1 MHTVSPPPSNQRIAP
16 LAVLPVFFDLH
27 GKRAV
32 VIGGGEPAAWKIE
45 LLAAAGAQVEVFAE
59 EICEEL
65 QSLLNCTPHPPSGHP
80 RSSRGQALLPQG
92 EKGSQRLPEHR
103 TPPLPLWERVD
114 RPQAETG
121 EGYASTGITL
131 HRRPWTPIDLAG
143 AALAIADLED
153 DAEAHAFVAAA
164 RAAAVPYNVI
174 DRPEFCQFQ
183 FGAIVNRSPVV
194 VGISTA
200 GAAPILGQA
209 VRRRIETLLPLTL
222 SLWAQL
228 ADRIRSTVMDS
239 LAAGP
244 QRRAFWERLAD
255 KAFGDRAPDA
265 GDEVLT
271 DAKAAT
277 AGRVTLVGAGPGE
290 ADLLT
295 IKAVR
300 ALQSADV
307 ILFDD
312 LVSAEVLEL
321 ARREAKRM
329 LVGKRA
335 QRDSCAQDDINQL
348 MLTLARQGKHVV
360 RLKSGDPMIF
370 GRAGEEIDMLETHG
384 IPVTV
389 VPGISAGLALA
400 SRLGVSLTHRD
411 HAQSV
416 RFVTGHSRKGVL
428 PTTLNWAALADPA
441 TTSVYYMSRR
451 TLPGI
456 VAELTAKGL
465 SPSTPAIIAGSLG
478 RTDEQIW
485 RGTISEAIAAVEAFP
500 LSAPTIFAVGD
511 ALAVR
516 VRSHLEQPLP
526 SAATA

>member
-1 MHTVSPPPSNQRIAP
+1 MQTVSSQPSNKRIAE
-16 LAVLPVFFDLH
+16 LAVLPVFFDLR
-27 GKRAV
+27 GKRVV

-45 LLAAAGAQVEVFAE
+45 LLAAAGAQVDVYAE
-59 EICEEL
+59 EVCEEL
-65 QSLLNCTPHPPSGHP
+65 SALAPTSIILHP
-80 RSSRGQALLPQG
+80 
-92 EKGSQRLPEHR
+92 
-103 TPPLPLWERVD
+103 
-114 RPQAETG
+114 
-121 EGYASTGITL
+121 
-131 HRRPWTPIDLAG
+131 RPWTPDDLEG
-143 AALAIADLED
+143 AALAIADIED

-164 RAAAVPYNVI
+164 KAVAVPYNVI

-209 VRRRIETLLPLTL
+209 VRRRIETLLPQTL
-222 SLWAQL
+222 SQWAQL
-228 ADRIRSTVMDS
+228 AAKLRETVMDR

-255 KAFGDRAPDA
+255 RAFESRAPGASDENIDLPA
-265 GDEVLT
+265 GP
-271 DAKAAT
+271 AP
-277 AGRVTLVGAGPGE
+277 GRVTLVGAGPGDAE
-290 ADLLT
+290 LLT

-312 LVSAEVLEL
+312 LVSSEVLEL

-335 QRDSCAQDDINQL
+335 QRESCAQDEINAM
-348 MLTLARQGKHVV
+348 MLSLARQGKHVV

-370 GRAGEEIDMLETHG
+370 GRAGEEIEMLERHG
-384 IPVTV
+384 IAVSV

-428 PTTLNWAALADPA
+428 PDTLNWAALADTA

-456 VAELTAKGL
+456 VAELSARGMSL
-465 SPSTPAIIAGSLG
+465 ETPAIIAGSLG
-478 RTDEQIW
+478 RPDEQIW
-485 RGTISEAIAAVEAFP
+485 RGTIGEAVSAVEAFP

-511 ALAVR
+511 ALKIREAM
-516 VRSHLEQPLP
+516 PL
-526 SAATA
+526 AATGS

>member
-1 MHTVSPPPSNQRIAP
+1 MHTVSSRPNKRISE
-16 LAVLPVFFDLH
+16 LAVLPVFFDLQ
-27 GKRAV
+27 GKRVV
-32 VIGGGEPAAWKIE
+32 VIGGDEPAAWKIE

-59 EICEEL
+59 EICEGL
-65 QSLLNCTPHPPSGHP
+65 AALMPTAPLPTPP
-80 RSSRGQALLPQG
+80 RKG
-92 EKGSQRLPEHR
+92 EGAGPEHLAQSQTR
-103 TPPLPLWERVD
+103 SNTSPL
-114 RPQAETG
+114 AG
-121 EGYASTGITL
+121 EVGRGGQHATSSGSITL
-131 HRRPWTPIDLAG
+131 HPRPWTSSDLDN
-143 AALAIADLED
+143 AALAIADIEV
-153 DAEAHAFVAAA
+153 DAEAHAFIAAA
-164 RAAAVPYNVI
+164 KAAAVPYNVI

-209 VRRRIETLLPLTL
+209 VRRRIETLLPQTL

-228 ADRIRSTVMDS
+228 AAKVRDTVMDR
-239 LAAGP
+239 LEAGP
-244 QRRAFWERLAD
+244 QRRAFWERLAEN
-255 KAFGDRAPDA
+255 AFSNRAPA
-265 GDEVLT
+265 PT
-271 DAKAAT
+271 DVDVTFAAQPAT
-277 AGRVTLVGAGPGE
+277 GRVTLVGAGPGD

-312 LVSAEVLEL
+312 LVSSEVLEL

-335 QRDSCAQDDINQL
+335 QRESCAQDEINEM

-370 GRAGEEIDMLETHG
+370 GRAGEEIEMLESHG
-384 IPVTV
+384 IAVSV
-389 VPGISAGLALA
+389 VPGISAGMALA

-428 PTTLNWAALADPA
+428 PETLNWAALADPA

-456 VAELTAKGL
+456 VAELSAKGMSL
-465 SPSTPAIIAGSLG
+465 DTPAIIAGSLG
-478 RTDEQIW
+478 RAEEQIW
-485 RGTISEAIAAVEAFP
+485 RGTIGQAIKAVEAFP

-511 ALAVR
+511 ALHDRASAVASDQDTWENS
-516 VRSHLEQPLP
+516 VAA
-526 SAATA
+526 SAKS

>member
-1 MHTVSPPPSNQRIAP
+1 MQTVSSQQNKRISE
-16 LAVLPVFFDLH
+16 LAVLPVFFDLR
-27 GKRAV
+27 GKRVV
-32 VIGGGEPAAWKIE
+32 VIGGSEPAAWKIE
-45 LLAAAGAQVEVFAE
+45 LLAAAGARVDVFAE
-59 EICEEL
+59 EVCEEL
-65 QSLLNCTPHPPSGHP
+65 SALAPTSIILHP
-80 RSSRGQALLPQG
+80 
-92 EKGSQRLPEHR
+92 
-103 TPPLPLWERVD
+103 
-114 RPQAETG
+114 
-121 EGYASTGITL
+121 
-131 HRRPWTPIDLAG
+131 RPWTPADLEG
-143 AALAIADLED
+143 AALAIADIED

-164 RAAAVPYNVI
+164 KASAVPYNVI

-200 GAAPILGQA
+200 GGAPILGQA
-209 VRRRIETLLPLTL
+209 VRRRIETLLPQTLTQ
-222 SLWAQL
+222 WAQL
-228 ADRIRSTVMDS
+228 AARLRETVMDK
-239 LAAGP
+239 LVAGP

-255 KAFGDRAPDA
+255 NAFGSRAPDA
-265 GDEVLT
+265 GDE
-271 DAKAAT
+271 DISFAAQPAT
-277 AGRVTLVGAGPGE
+277 GRVTLVGAGPGDAE
-290 ADLLT
+290 LLT

-312 LVSAEVLEL
+312 LVSSEVLEL

-335 QRDSCAQDDINQL
+335 QRESCAQDEINAM
-348 MLTLARQGKHVV
+348 MLSLARQGKHVV

-370 GRAGEEIDMLETHG
+370 GRAGEEIEMLESHG
-384 IPVTV
+384 IAVSV

-428 PTTLNWAALADPA
+428 PDTLNWTALADPA

-456 VAELTAKGL
+456 VAELSAKGMSL
-465 SPSTPAIIAGSLG
+465 ETPAIIAGSLG
-478 RTDEQIW
+478 RPDEQIW
-485 RGTISEAIAAVEAFP
+485 RGTIGEAVSAVAAFP

-511 ALAVR
+511 ALKTRKAM
-516 VRSHLEQPLP
+516 LL
-526 SAATA
+526 AATGS

>member
-1 MHTVSPPPSNQRIAP
+1 MQTVSSPKPQNNPGRITP
-16 LAVLPVFFDLH
+16 LAVLPVFFDLR
-27 GKRAV
+27 GKRVV

-45 LLAAAGAQVEVFAE
+45 LLAAAGAQVDVFAE
-59 EICEEL
+59 AVCEEL
-65 QSLLNCTPHPPSGHP
+65 RSLLQHRTPHPALRADLSPEGRGEEASCKPQPSGSIVPSPLRGEGLGEGSVILHP
-80 RSSRGQALLPQG
+80 RL
-92 EKGSQRLPEHR
+92 
-103 TPPLPLWERVD
+103 
-114 RPQAETG
+114 
-121 EGYASTGITL
+121 
-131 HRRPWTPIDLAG
+131 WTPADLEN
-143 AALAIADLED
+143 AALAIADIED
-153 DAEAHAFVAAA
+153 DAETQAFAAA
-164 RAAAVPYNVI
+164 AKVAAVPYNVI

-209 VRRRIETLLPLTL
+209 VRRRIETLLPQTLT
-222 SLWAQL
+222 LWAQL
-228 ADRIRSTVMDS
+228 AAKLRETVMGKLS
-239 LAAGP
+239 AGP
-244 QRRAFWERLAD
+244 QRRTFWERLAEN
-255 KAFGDRAPDA
+255 AFGNRAPEAMDEDVTFAAQPA
-265 GDEVLT
+265 G
-271 DAKAAT
+271 
-277 AGRVTLVGAGPGE
+277 GRVTLVGAGPGD

-312 LVSAEVLEL
+312 LVSSEVLEL

-335 QRDSCAQDDINQL
+335 QRESCDQRDINQM

-370 GRAGEEIDMLETHG
+370 GRAGEEIEMLESHG
-384 IPVTV
+384 IAVSV

-416 RFVTGHSRKGVL
+416 RFVTGHSRKGAL

-456 VAELTAKGL
+456 VEELSAKGMSL
-465 SPSTPAIIAGSLG
+465 STPAIIAGSLG
-478 RTDEQIW
+478 RPEEQIW
-485 RGTISEAIAAVEAFP
+485 RGTIGDAIAAVEDFP

-511 ALAVR
+511 ALQHRALQR
-516 VRSHLEQPLP
+516 HLSPEPCEMSVS
-526 SAATA
+526 SAANM

>member
-1 MHTVSPPPSNQRIAP
+1 MQTVSSQPSKRIAD
-16 LAVLPVFFDLH
+16 LAVLPVFFDLR
-27 GKRAV
+27 GKRVV

-45 LLAAAGAQVEVFAE
+45 LLAAAGAQVDIYAE
-59 EICEEL
+59 EVCEEL
-65 QSLLNCTPHPPSGHP
+65 SALAPTSIILHP
-80 RSSRGQALLPQG
+80 
-92 EKGSQRLPEHR
+92 
-103 TPPLPLWERVD
+103 
-114 RPQAETG
+114 
-121 EGYASTGITL
+121 
-131 HRRPWTPIDLAG
+131 RPWTPDDLEG
-143 AALAIADLED
+143 AALAIADIED
-153 DAEAHAFVAAA
+153 DAEAHAFIAAA
-164 RAAAVPYNVI
+164 KASAVPYNVI

-209 VRRRIETLLPLTL
+209 VRRRIETLLPQTLTQ
-222 SLWAQL
+222 WAQL
-228 ADRIRSTVMDS
+228 AAKLRARVMDE

-255 KAFGDRAPDA
+255 RAFGGRAPGA
-265 GDEVLT
+265 SDEIINLP
-271 DAKAAT
+271 AAPA
-277 AGRVTLVGAGPGE
+277 AGRVTLVGAGPGDAE
-290 ADLLT
+290 LLT

-312 LVSAEVLEL
+312 LVSSEVLEL

-335 QRDSCAQDDINQL
+335 QRESCDQGDINQM

-370 GRAGEEIDMLETHG
+370 GRAGEEIEMLERHG
-384 IPVTV
+384 ITVSV

-416 RFVTGHSRKGVL
+416 RLVTGHSRKGVL
-428 PTTLNWAALADPA
+428 PDTLNWTALADPA

-451 TLPGI
+451 TLHGI
-456 VAELTAKGL
+456 VAELSAKGMSL
-465 SPSTPAIIAGSLG
+465 DTPAIIAGSLG
-478 RTDEQIW
+478 RADEQIW
-485 RGTISEAIAAVEAFP
+485 RGTIGEAVNAVEAFP

-511 ALAVR
+511 ALFMKRAHVT
-516 VRSHLEQPLP
+516 SDPCDLSQYNDSIGLIH
-526 SAATA
+526 S

>member
-1 MHTVSPPPSNQRIAP
+1 MHTVSSPPSKRISE
-16 LAVLPVFFDLH
+16 LAVLPVFFDLR
-27 GKRAV
+27 GKRVV
-32 VIGGGEPAAWKIE
+32 VIGGDEPAAWKIE
-45 LLAAAGAQVEVFAE
+45 LLAAAGAQVDVFAE
-59 EICEEL
+59 EVCEEL
-65 QSLLNCTPHPPSGHP
+65 SAFLASPSSGPSGH
-80 RSSRGQALLPQG
+80 LLPDG
-92 EKGSQRLPEHR
+92 EKKGSAHASI
-103 TPPLPLWERVD
+103 PLPIGERVG
-114 RPQAETG
+114 RPKGETG
-121 EGYASTGITL
+121 EGEVKTTNSITL
-131 HRRPWTPIDLAG
+131 HPRPWTPADLTG
-143 AALAIADLED
+143 ATIAIADLEAD
-153 DAEAHAFVAAA
+153 DEAHAFIAAA
-164 RAAAVPYNVI
+164 KAAAVPYNVI

-209 VRRRIETLLPLTL
+209 VRRRIETLLPQTLTH
-222 SLWAQL
+222 WAQL
-228 ADRIRSTVMDS
+228 AAKVRDAVMEK
-239 LAAGP
+239 LEAGP
-244 QRRAFWERLAD
+244 QRRAFWERLAEN
-255 KAFGDRAPDA
+255 AFGNRAPA
-265 GDEVLT
+265 PT
-271 DAKAAT
+271 DADVTFAAQPA
-277 AGRVTLVGAGPGE
+277 AGRVTLVGAGPGD

-312 LVSAEVLEL
+312 LVSSEVLEL

-335 QRDSCAQDDINQL
+335 QRESCAQDEINDM

-370 GRAGEEIDMLETHG
+370 GRAGEEIEMLESHG
-384 IPVTV
+384 IAVSV
-389 VPGISAGLALA
+389 VPGISAGMALA

-428 PTTLNWAALADPA
+428 PDTLNWTALADPA

-456 VAELTAKGL
+456 VAELSAKGMSL
-465 SPSTPAIIAGSLG
+465 DTPAIIAGSIG
-478 RTDEQIW
+478 RAEEQIW
-485 RGTISEAIAAVEAFP
+485 RGTIGEAVSAVGAFP

-511 ALAVR
+511 ALAERRTVA
-516 VRSHLEQPLP
+516 L
-526 SAATA
+526 AATGT

>member
-1 MHTVSPPPSNQRIAP
+1 MQTVSSQQNNARIAP
-16 LAVLPVFFDLH
+16 LAVLPVFFDLQ
-27 GKRAV
+27 GKRVV

-59 EICEEL
+59 EVCEEL
-65 QSLLNCTPHPPSGHP
+65 AALTPAAPLPIPP
-80 RSSRGQALLPQG
+80 RKG
-92 EKGSQRLPEHR
+92 EGAGPEHLAQSQTR
-103 TPPLPLWERVD
+103 SNTSPL
-114 RPQAETG
+114 AG
-121 EGYASTGITL
+121 EVGRGGQHATSSGSITL
-131 HRRPWTPIDLAG
+131 HRRPWTPSDLTG
-143 AALAIADLED
+143 AALAIADIES
-153 DAEAHAFVAAA
+153 DAEAHAFTAAA

-209 VRRRIETLLPLTL
+209 VRRRIETLLPQTL

-228 ADRIRSTVMDS
+228 AAKVRDTVMDR
-239 LAAGP
+239 LEAGP
-244 QRRAFWERLAD
+244 QRRTFWERLAEN
-255 KAFGDRAPDA
+255 AFSSRAPDS
-265 GDEVLT
+265 GDEDV
-271 DAKAAT
+271 AFAT
-277 AGRVTLVGAGPGE
+277 QPATGRVTLVGAGPGD

-312 LVSAEVLEL
+312 LVSSEVLEL

-335 QRDSCAQDDINQL
+335 QRESCAQEDINEM

-370 GRAGEEIDMLETHG
+370 GRAGEEIEMLENHG
-384 IPVTV
+384 IAVSV
-389 VPGISAGLALA
+389 VPGISAGIALA

-416 RFVTGHSRKGVL
+416 RFVTGHSRKRVL
-428 PTTLNWAALADPA
+428 PDTLNWMALADPA
-441 TTSVYYMSRR
+441 TTAIYYMSRR

-456 VAELTAKGL
+456 VAELSAKGMSL
-465 SPSTPAIIAGSLG
+465 STPAIIAGSIG
-478 RTDEQIW
+478 RAEEQIW
-485 RGTISEAIAAVEAFP
+485 RGTIGEAVSAVEAFP

-511 ALAVR
+511 ALG
-516 VRSHLEQPLP
+516 RSRTEGYA
-526 SAATA
+526 SMNDCEISVGMSVNG

>member
-1 MHTVSPPPSNQRIAP
+1 MQTVSSPQPRNSPDRIAP
-16 LAVLPVFFDLH
+16 LAVLPIFFDLR

-32 VIGGGEPAAWKIE
+32 VIGGGEPATWKIE
-45 LLAAAGAQVEVFAE
+45 LLAAAGAQIDVFAE
-59 EICEEL
+59 EVCEEL
-65 QSLLNCTPHPPSGHP
+65 STFLAAPSSGRP
-80 RSSRGQALLPQG
+80 KGQTVEG
-92 EKGSQRLPEHR
+92 EVKTVNS
-103 TPPLPLWERVD
+103 
-114 RPQAETG
+114 
-121 EGYASTGITL
+121 ITL
-131 HRRPWTPIDLAG
+131 HRRPWTPSDLTG
-143 AALAIADLED
+143 AALAIADIES
-153 DAEAHAFVAAA
+153 DAEAHAFIAAA
-164 RAAAVPYNVI
+164 KAAAVPYNVI

-209 VRRRIETLLPLTL
+209 VRRRIETVLPQTL

-228 ADRIRSTVMDS
+228 AAKVRDTVMER
-239 LAAGP
+239 LEAGP
-244 QRRAFWERLAD
+244 QRRAFWERLAEN
-255 KAFGDRAPDA
+255 AFGSRAPDA
-265 GDEVLT
+265 GDQDV
-271 DAKAAT
+271 AFAARPPT
-277 AGRVTLVGAGPGE
+277 GRVTLVGAGPGD

-312 LVSAEVLEL
+312 LVSSEVLEL

-335 QRDSCAQDDINQL
+335 QRESCAQEDINEM

-370 GRAGEEIDMLETHG
+370 GRAGEEIEMLENHG
-384 IPVTV
+384 IAVSV
-389 VPGISAGLALA
+389 VPGISAGIALA

-428 PTTLNWAALADPA
+428 PDTLNWTALADPA
-441 TTSVYYMSRR
+441 TTAIYYMSRR

-456 VAELTAKGL
+456 VAELSAKGMSL
-465 SPSTPAIIAGSLG
+465 DTPAIIAGSLG
-478 RTDEQIW
+478 RPDEQIW
-485 RGTISEAIAAVEAFP
+485 RGTIDEAVEAVEAFP

-511 ALAVR
+511 ALAR
-516 VRSHLEQPLP
+516 KRAFGHGTAQPCEI
-526 SAATA
+526 SVDMSVNG